1 MNTVR
6 KIKITGMGKYLPQAV
21 DSNDLEQKHGLPLGW
36 SERYSGV
43 RTRHHATSESN
54 GSMGA
59 NALSGALKNAGLK
72 TSDLDLIISAS
83 ATYDYPLP
91 STSSIIKS
99 EIKDASNVGTLDI
112 DSTCLSF
119 VSAFEMASKLLDGNQ
134 YKHIAIVSSEIASK
148 GIDPNKWETLTL
160 FGDGAACFI
169 LSYDENS
176 DSGFVHGGI
185 KTFSE
190 GVHDTIIKGGGNK
203 YFFKD
208 HPYDVEMH
216 SFHMNGKRL
225 LRLAKKKIPEFMSW
239 FFEGLNTVITDIDL
253 VIPHQ
258 ASKTGVGIFRN
269 MYPFKDENFYGN
281 LETHGNC
288 IAASIPMSLYDAIT
302 EGKLKRGQSCLIC
315 GTSAGFSVGA
325 VLFTY

>member
-1 MNTVR
+1 MNTAR
-6 KIKITGMGKYLPQAV
+6 KIKITGMGKYLPQLVNSAE
-21 DSNDLEQKHGLPLGW
+21 LEEKHGLPLGW

-43 RTRHHATSESN
+43 KTRHHATSESN

-59 NALSGALKNAGLK
+59 NALKQALADAKIQA
-72 TSDLDLIISAS
+72 SDLDLIISAS

-91 STSSIIKS
+91 SNSSIIKS
-99 EIKDASNVGTLDI
+99 EIEDTSSVGTMDI

-119 VSAFEMASKLLDGNQ
+119 VSAFEMASKLLDGTQ

-160 FGDGAACFI
+160 FGDGAASFI
-169 LSYDENS
+169 LSYDETS
-176 DSGFVHGGI
+176 ERGFVHGGI
-185 KTFSE
+185 KTYSE

-208 HPYDVEMH
+208 HPYDAEMH

-225 LRLAKKKIPEFMSW
+225 LRLAKKKIPGFMSW
-239 FFEGLNTVITDIDL
+239 FFEGLNTTITDIDL

-258 ASKTGVGIFRN
+258 ASKAGVGIFRN
-269 MYPFKDENFYGN
+269 MYPFKDERFYGN

-288 IAASIPMSLYDAIT
+288 ISASIPMSLFDAIS

-315 GTSAGFSVGA
+315 GTSAGFSIGA